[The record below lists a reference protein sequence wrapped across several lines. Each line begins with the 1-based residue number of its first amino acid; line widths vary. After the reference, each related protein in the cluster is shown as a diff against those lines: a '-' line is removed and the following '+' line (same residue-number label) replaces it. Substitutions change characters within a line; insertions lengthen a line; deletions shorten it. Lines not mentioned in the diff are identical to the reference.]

1 MSARFMLQI
10 GRPRFGWL
18 PLSITIGDVTVEDEA
33 SGVLNDPLAE
43 IADVAVAM
51 GRNDGLSERVSI
63 WLEPE
68 WLDLQFEATAGAETV
83 EIALHDRGGRRRVA
97 GTRVPRALARDE
109 LLHGLWHLAA
119 EMPRDGRT
127 DGWTAFPWPQ
137 LRAASG
143 ENVDVHVLGLRPPWR
158 PFRGGGRH
166 GEELQR
172 ELRPGHPLHGL
183 AATFVAIND
192 DTDEYLVA
200 IATGVEAWATVLL
213 TWEGAPSRDR
223 ALPRTT
229 LYRSLREWRLAHL
242 R

>member
-1 MSARFMLQI
+1 MLQI
-10 GRPRFGWL
+10 GRPHFGWL
-18 PLSITIGDVTVEDEA
+18 PLAITIGDETFKDEA
-33 SGVLNDPLAE
+33 SGVLNDPLTE

-51 GRNDGLSERVSI
+51 GRDAGLSERVSI

-68 WLDLQFEATAGAETV
+68 WLDLQFNAAAGAETV
-83 EIALHDRGGRRRVA
+83 EIALHDRGGRRRA
-97 GTRVPRALARDE
+97 ATTTVPRALARDE
-109 LLHGLWHLAA
+109 LLHALWHLAA
-119 EMPRDGRT
+119 DLPGDSRI
-127 DGWTAFPWPQ
+127 DGWAAFPWPQ

-143 ENVDVHVLGLRPPWR
+143 AHVDVHTLGLRPPWR
-158 PFRGGGRH
+158 LFCGGSRH
-166 GEELQR
+166 AEELQR

-183 AATFVAIND
+183 AVTFLAIND

-200 IATGVEAWATVLL
+200 IATGVEALATVCL